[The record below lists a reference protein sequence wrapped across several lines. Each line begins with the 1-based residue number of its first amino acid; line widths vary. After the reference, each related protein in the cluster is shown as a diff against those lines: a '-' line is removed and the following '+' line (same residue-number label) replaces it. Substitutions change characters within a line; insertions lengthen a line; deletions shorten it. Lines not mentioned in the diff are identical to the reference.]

1 MYALLE
7 EHTVKH
13 MISEP
18 HSLKRTEQIEEI
30 VWKIICVN
38 CCIMQLRC
46 N

>member
-18 HSLKRTEQIEEI
+18 HSLKQTELIVEI

-38 CCIMQLRC
+38 CCIMQLHC